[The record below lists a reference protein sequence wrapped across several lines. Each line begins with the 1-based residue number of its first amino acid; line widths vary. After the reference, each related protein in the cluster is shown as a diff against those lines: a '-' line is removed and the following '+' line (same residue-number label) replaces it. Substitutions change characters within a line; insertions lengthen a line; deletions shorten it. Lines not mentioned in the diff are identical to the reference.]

1 MRRSS
6 PRPCSLLRAPDVCRE
21 QPPGE
26 LRRQGA
32 AHFECGFCNWKADP
46 ATCSAGACIQNVCR
60 ALLRRDV
67 ADASRNHGIADIM
80 QQLRVVIADD
90 ERLSR
95 RALRAQLEKRE
106 DIVIVAECGDG
117 RTALAAIER
126 EEPDLVFLDVRMP
139 HLDGFELLERIE
151 SGSRPAVIF
160 VTAYDEHAIRAFD
173 VQAIDYLLK
182 PFDASRLN
190 AAVDRA
196 LSRRREETLS
206 TRVES
211 ALGHLQ
217 PDAAAGGR
225 RWARRLLVRQSGRA
239 SFVNA
244 VEIDWIEAAG
254 NDVRLHVGERSHLMK
269 AAISE
274 LERKLDP
281 SQFMRIHRSTIVN
294 LDRIGHIEPYGGSD
308 YQVVLRDGTKLR
320 VSRSSRDRLLKDTL

>member
-1 MRRSS
+1 
-6 PRPCSLLRAPDVCRE
+6 
-21 QPPGE
+21 
-26 LRRQGA
+26 
-32 AHFECGFCNWKADP
+32 
-46 ATCSAGACIQNVCR
+46 
-60 ALLRRDV
+60 
-67 ADASRNHGIADIM
+67 M